1 MTSALTSFPLQG
13 GKRPQQYNH
22 SFKELL
28 ECNTLIQQFCHTLS
42 KVYKLIGLFIISGG
56 LLYPS
61 QTNHGCT
68 VVNKFQVL
76 LFSLA
81 DVKSLMKQLAS
92 SMRTNPFNVDYKQSF
107 LNPHKIVT
115 TCTSIFVSQLHI
127 LHINDTWLKTTA
139 GGNKQ

>member
-1 MTSALTSFPLQG
+1 MTSALTSFPSHG
-13 GKRPQQYNH
+13 GKLPQQYNH

-42 KVYKLIGLFIISGG
+42 KVYKLIHYILFIISGG

-61 QTNHGCT
+61 QMNHGCT

-92 SMRTNPFNVDYKQSF
+92 SIKTNPFNVYYKYSF
-107 LNPHKIVT
+107 LSPHKFVT
-115 TCTSIFVSQLHI
+115 TCTSIAVSQLHI
-127 LHINDTWLKTTA
+127 LHVNDTWLKTTA
-139 GGNKQ
+139 